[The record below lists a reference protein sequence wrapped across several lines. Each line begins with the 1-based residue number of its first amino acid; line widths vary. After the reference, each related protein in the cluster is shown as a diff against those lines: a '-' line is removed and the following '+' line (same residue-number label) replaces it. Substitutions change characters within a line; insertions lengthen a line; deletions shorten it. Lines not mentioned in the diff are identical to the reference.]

1 MSRHNTAED
10 VKNKHISSMGEEL
23 GTVFHE
29 LWNEVAML
37 YLKWGQYVELFGTK
51 PSRITLLNDAA
62 SLFFRIIQDSLFED
76 TLLHI
81 ARLTDPPKS
90 AGKPNLTIQRLPSL
104 VADKKFVA
112 DIRELI
118 DISLQKADFCRDWRN
133 RRIAHKDLDLTLNK
147 WVESLKPASMKKVTI
162 ALDAIAK
169 VMDAIARHYMDTTIT
184 FEGISSSPNG
194 ALSLLYVIDDG
205 LQFDK
210 DRKERLKA
218 GQYRPDDHK
227 SRDL

>member
-1 MSRHNTAED
+1 MSRYKTAEE
-10 VKNKHISSMGEEL
+10 VKNEYISSMGEEL
-23 GTVFHE
+23 GTVFHA
-29 LWNEVAML
+29 LWNEVAWL

-62 SLFFRIIQDSLFED
+62 SLFFRIVEDFLFDD

-81 ARLTDPPKS
+81 ARLTDPSKS

-104 VADKKFVA
+104 VANEKLAA
-112 DIRELI
+112 DIIELI

-133 RRIAHKDLDLTLNK
+133 RRIAHKDLNLTLNK
-147 WVESLKPASMKKVTI
+147 GVESLKPASRKKVTI

-169 VMDAIARHYMDTTIT
+169 VMDAIANHYMDTTIT
-184 FEGISSSPNG
+184 FEGISSPNG